1 MSRLF
6 STVLAVAAALAVSG
20 CSASPT
26 DTTET
31 EMPAIHKLRSGLE
44 AAIFADDAVKAASFY
59 TADAVRMLED
69 EPQVVGH
76 DAIVN
81 SHKAAM
87 ADFKC
92 ELSLAPEETKVAG
105 GWAFERGQ
113 YMLHLRPRAGG
124 GMIMDHGK
132 YMIIMQKQADG
143 SWKVAREISNSNA
156 PPAPRPAPAVS
167 ATPTK

>member
-1 MSRLF
+1 
-6 STVLAVAAALAVSG
+6 
-20 CSASPT
+20 
-26 DTTET
+26 
-31 EMPAIHKLRSGLE
+31 MPAIHKLRSSLE

-113 YMLHLRPRAGG
+113 YMLHLRPRAG
-124 GMIMDHGK
+124 
-132 YMIIMQKQADG
+132 
-143 SWKVAREISNSNA
+143 
-156 PPAPRPAPAVS
+156 S
-167 ATPTK
+167 AA